1 MVSSQDQLKVIL
13 EILGK
18 QDQEDLSFITDP
30 SAVEYIGKMQRNI
43 PKIDFEK
50 EFQFTDSKIL
60 KILEKMLE
68 FNPFFR
74 KESADLL
81 KNNVFDKIRIP
92 KNEKPASEQ
101 IIMEIDK

>member
-1 MVSSQDQLKVIL
+1 
-13 EILGK
+13 
-18 QDQEDLSFITDP
+18 
-30 SAVEYIGKMQRNI
+30 
-43 PKIDFEK
+43 
-50 EFQFTDSKIL
+50 L

-74 KESADLL
+74 KESVDLL

>member
-1 MVSSQDQLKVIL
+1 
-13 EILGK
+13 
-18 QDQEDLSFITDP
+18 
-30 SAVEYIGKMQRNI
+30 
-43 PKIDFEK
+43 
-50 EFQFTDSKIL
+50 L

-74 KESADLL
+74 KESGDLL

-92 KNEKPASEQ
+92 KKEKPASEQ